1 MYQKYFK
8 KCRIGNILNPK
19 DYRASL
25 KHIKTKQKTKFY
37 LLKVLPFI
45 VLFLVHYQ
53 LQDLDN
59 DKIKS
64 ELKIFE

>member
-8 KCRIGNILNPK
+8 KCRIGNILNK

-25 KHIKTKQKTKFY
+25 KHVKTKQKTKFY
-37 LLKVLPFI
+37 LLKVLLFI

-64 ELKIFE
+64 ALKIFE